1 MRTTATQIFL
11 LCMGLMF
18 TLNAQANEK
27 VSIEY
32 IRDMKATGIRGLD
45 VDDIIKLAETGVS
58 PQYVREL
65 KGVQLRHF
73 DVDDVIKL
81 AQAKVKVSYVKAARV
96 HGFRNFDSND
106 VLRLHRA
113 GVTQEYLEQMQKAG
127 VHHLRHF
134 DEKDMIALHHA
145 GVPAQY
151 VKDTRNIGLRN
162 FDTKDVVKL
171 HTAGV
176 SAQYVKDG
184 HWSGLHHFDAN
195 DAIRLHKAGVPVEF
209 IKEAKGL
216 GARDANDV
224 IRLASKTGHASVVV
238 QRTERKHR
246 ISTRSTF
253 WEKASH
259 GITMFGVVMLV
270 CFAVFTFQK
279 KRQVG
284 VASVGDDVDVRL
296 THFENRVNDLQ
307 DILLSIDDRLDRRLK
322 RS

>member
-18 TLNAQANEK
+18 TLNVQADEK

-58 PQYVREL
+58 PQYVRVM
-65 KGVQLRHF
+65 KNVGMRNF

-81 AQAKVKVSYVKAARV
+81 AQAKVKASYAKAARV
-96 HGFRNFDSND
+96 HRFRNFDSND
-106 VLRLHRA
+106 VLRLHGA

-176 SAQYVKDG
+176 PAQYIKDG
-184 HWSGLHHFDAN
+184 HWSGLRHFDAN

-209 IKEAKGL
+209 IKEAKAL
-216 GARDANDV
+216 GARDANEV

-238 QRTERKHR
+238 QPERQHRT
-246 ISTRSTF
+246 STRSTL

-259 GITMFGVVMLV
+259 GVTMLGVVMLV
-270 CFAVFTFQK
+270 GFAVFTLKK
-279 KRQVG
+279 KRYPYMT
-284 VASVGDDVDVRL
+284 SVGDDMDVRL
-296 THFENRVNDLQ
+296 TRFESRVNDLQ
-307 DILLSIDDRLDRRLK
+307 DVLLSIDDRLDRRLK